1 MDAVI
6 LQILNGLDKGSA
18 YALIALGLTLIF
30 GTLGVV
36 NFAHGALFMIGSFC
50 AVTVQK
56 ILNISTVTI
65 DPSKTDFLGNPLK
78 VYTPYVEVWFGE
90 SAGQAIINWS
100 VPMAILFAIP
110 VMLLVGYTME
120 RGLIKHFYKR
130 PHADQILVT
139 FGLAIVLQ
147 EIIKAFYGANP
158 IPTPAPDA
166 FRGSYDFGV
175 LIGFDPNAV
184 IYPFWRLIY
193 FGFSAL
199 IIGAVFAF
207 LRFTTFGMV
216 VRAGMADRETVGLLG
231 INIDKKFTI
240 MFGIA
245 AAVAGLAGV
254 MYTPINSPNY
264 HMGMDFL
271 VLSFVVVV
279 VGGMGSLPGA
289 VLAGFLLG
297 ILESFAS
304 MNEVKGFFEAI
315 FLPSIDQIVIYLVAI
330 IVLLTRPRGLM
341 GRAGVMEE

>member
-1 MDAVI
+1 MDAII

-36 NFAHGALFMIGSFC
+36 NFAHGALFMIGAFC
-50 AVTVQK
+50 AVTLQRILSLSK
-56 ILNISTVTI
+56 ISI
-65 DPSKTDFLGNPLK
+65 DETQTDFLGNPLK
-78 VYTPYVEVWFGE
+78 VKTPYVESWFGPE
-90 SAGQAIINWS
+90 MGASIIDWS
-100 VPMAILFAIP
+100 VPLAIIFAIP
-110 VMLLVGYTME
+110 IMIGVGFIME

-158 IPTPAPDA
+158 IPTGAPEA
-166 FRGSYDFGV
+166 FRGSFDFGV
-175 LIGFDPNAV
+175 LLGFDPNAI
-184 IYPFWRLIY
+184 IYPYWRMVY
-193 FGFSAL
+193 FAFAAV
-199 IIGAVFAF
+199 IIGGVFAF
-207 LRFTTFGMV
+207 LQFTTFGMV
-216 VRAGMADRETVGLLG
+216 VRAGMADRETVELLG
-231 INIDKKFTI
+231 ININKRFTI

-254 MYTPINSPNY
+254 MYAPINSPNY

-297 ILESFAS
+297 ILEAFAS
-304 MNEVKGFFEAI
+304 MNEVKAI
-315 FLPSIDQIVIYLVAI
+315 FPGIDQIIIYLVAI
-330 IVLLTRPRGLM
+330 IIILTRPRGLM
-341 GRAGVMEE
+341 GRKGVMED

>member
-1 MDAVI
+1 MDAII
-6 LQILNGLDKGSA
+6 LQTLNGLDKGSA

-36 NFAHGALFMIGSFC
+36 NFAHGALFMIGAFC
-50 AVTVQK
+50 AVTLQR
-56 ILNISTVTI
+56 LLSLSRETI
-65 DPSKTDFLGNPLK
+65 DETRTDFLGNPLK
-78 VYTPYVEVWFGE
+78 VEVPYVHDFFGP
-90 SAGQAIINWS
+90 AFGQGIIEWS
-100 VPMAILFAIP
+100 VPLAIIFSIP
-110 VMLLVGYTME
+110 VMIFVGFAME

-147 EIIKAFYGANP
+147 EVVKAFYGANP
-158 IPTPAPDA
+158 IPTPAPPA
-166 FRGSYDFGV
+166 FDGSFDFGA
-175 LIGFDPNAV
+175 LIGMDANTI
-184 IYPFWRLIY
+184 IYPYWRLIY
-193 FGFSAL
+193 FVFAMG
-199 IIGAVFAF
+199 IIAAVFAF
-207 LRFTTFGMV
+207 LQFTTFGMV
-216 VRAGMADRETVGLLG
+216 VRAGMADRETVGILG
-231 INIDKKFTI
+231 INIDKRFTI
-240 MFGIA
+240 MFAIA
-245 AAVAGLAGV
+245 ACVAGLAGV

-304 MNEVKGFFEAI
+304 MSQV
-315 FLPSIDQIVIYLVAI
+315 IDLVPGINQIIIYLVAI

-341 GRAGVMEE
+341 GRKGVMED

>member
-1 MDAVI
+1 MDAII

-36 NFAHGALFMIGSFC
+36 NFAHGALFMIGAFV
-50 AVTVQK
+50 AVTISRLLTYSHI
-56 ILNISTVTI
+56 ILDDTR
-65 DPSKTDFLGNPLK
+65 TDFLGNPLK
-78 VYTPYVEVWFGE
+78 VEVPYIYDIFGE
-90 SAGQAIINWS
+90 AAGNTIIDWS
-100 VPMAILFAIP
+100 VPISILFAIP
-110 VMLLVGYTME
+110 IMILIGVIME
-120 RGLIKHFYKR
+120 RGLIRHFYKR

-147 EIIKAFYGANP
+147 EIIKYFYGANP
-158 IPTPAPDA
+158 IPTPAPEA
-166 FRGSYDFGV
+166 FKGSFDFGAM
-175 LIGFDPNAV
+175 LGMEGAGI
-184 IYPFWRLIY
+184 IYPYWRLVY
-193 FGFSAL
+193 FAFSAI

-207 LRFTTFGMV
+207 LQFTTFGMV

-231 INIDKKFTI
+231 INIDKRFTI
-240 MFGIA
+240 MFGLA

-279 VGGMGSLPGA
+279 VGGMGSLSGA

-304 MNEVKGFFEAI
+304 MTVVLET
-315 FLPSIDQIVIYLVAI
+315 LPGINQIIIYLVAI

-341 GRAGVMEE
+341 GKAGVMEE

>member
-1 MDAVI
+1 MDAII
-6 LQILNGLDKGSA
+6 LQVLNGLDKGSA

-36 NFAHGALFMIGSFC
+36 NFAHGALFMLGAFC
-50 AVTVQK
+50 AVTFSNLIQ
-56 ILNISTVTI
+56 LSHTI
-65 DPSKTDFLGNPLK
+65 VDETRTDFLGNPLK
-78 VYTPYVEVWFGE
+78 VEVPYVYEWFGE
-90 SAGQAIINWS
+90 SAGATLIDWA
-100 VPMAILFAIP
+100 VPLSILFAIP
-110 VMLLVGYTME
+110 VMIAIGVFME

-147 EIIKAFYGANP
+147 EIIKYFYGANP

-166 FRGSYDFGV
+166 FVGSFDFGV
-175 LIGFDPNAV
+175 MLGFDAGSIV
-184 IYPFWRLIY
+184 YPYWRLIY
-193 FGFSAL
+193 FMFAAV
-199 IIGAVFAF
+199 IITGVFAF
-207 LRFTTFGMV
+207 LQFTTFGMV
-216 VRAGMADRETVGLLG
+216 VRAGMADRETVQLLG
-231 INIDKKFTI
+231 IDIDKRFTL
-240 MFGIA
+240 MFGLA

-297 ILESFAS
+297 IVEAFAS
-304 MNEVKGFFEAI
+304 MTQVLEY
-315 FLPSIDQIVIYLVAI
+315 LPGINQIIIYLVAI
-330 IVLLTRPRGLM
+330 VVLLTRPRGLM
-341 GRAGVMEE
+341 GRKGVMED